1 MKQRPVIARAKVS
14 TDTSQEESFQNTVLR
29 PIIKMQHDLL
39 IAYTK
44 QYIASKKHDFILLN
58 LEKKLQYISSC
69 LEHDRSFRAELR
81 GIVIGQFSVEEYGQ
95 YCLMS
100 NAINKRMLSI
110 IKERMID
117 HVVFL
122 TH

>member
-1 MKQRPVIARAKVS
+1 MNA
-14 TDTSQEESFQNTVLR
+14 DTSQEESFQNTVLR

-69 LEHDRSFRAELR
+69 LEQDQSFRAELR
-81 GIVIGQFSVEEYGQ
+81 GIVIGQFSVDEYGQ